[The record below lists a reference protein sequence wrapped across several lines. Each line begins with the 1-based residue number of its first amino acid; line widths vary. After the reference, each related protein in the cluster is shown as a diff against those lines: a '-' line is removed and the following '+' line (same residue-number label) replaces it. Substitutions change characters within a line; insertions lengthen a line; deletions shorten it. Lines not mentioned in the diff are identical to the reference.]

1 MRDYFYCLVFP
12 HPRNNHRA
20 KVLHFRTFFLIISLF
35 IISAFLFSSDV
46 NPFAS
51 KIRAFADI
59 STQELL
65 KFTNEKRAEY
75 GLSPL
80 MENAQLQQAAYS
92 KADDMFAKDYW
103 AHDSPD
109 GLTPW
114 IFIKGAGYDYVYAGE
129 NLAKGFINS
138 EDIVN
143 AWMASPDHRE
153 NLLSENFKEVGFA
166 VKSGELKGEQT
177 FLVVQEF
184 GNKTVVPAER
194 IGGTFPP
201 KEENVLSLNLSAVT
215 PRPSNAISYE
225 FVLIIIFSIITVLTI
240 DMIYIKR
247 KKVVRFVGHNADHIF
262 FLLVIVI
269 VITFLGSGHVL

>member
-1 MRDYFYCLVFP
+1 M
-12 HPRNNHRA
+12 
-20 KVLHFRTFFLIISLF
+20 HFRTFFLIISLL
-35 IISAFLFSSDV
+35 ILSAFFFSSSV

-65 KFTNEKRAEY
+65 NFTNEKRAEY
-75 GLSPL
+75 GLAPL
-80 MENAQLQQAAYS
+80 AENAQLQEAAYS

-114 IFIKGAGYDYVYAGE
+114 VFIKGAGYEYVYAGE

-143 AWMASPDHRE
+143 AWMASPSHRE

-166 VKSGELKGEQT
+166 IKSGELKGEQT

-184 GNKTVVPAER
+184 GNKTVVPAEKLS
-194 IGGTFPP
+194 GNFPP
-201 KEENVLSLNLSAVT
+201 KDENPISLSLGAVA
-215 PRPSNAISYE
+215 PSNTVSYD
-225 FVLIIIFSIITVLTI
+225 FIMIIIVSFMIVLTI
-240 DMIYIKR
+240 DLLYIKR
-247 KKVVRFVGHNADHIF
+247 KKVVRFVGHNADHVL
-262 FLLVIVI
+262 FLFVIMI
-269 VITFLGSGHVL
+269 VITFLGTGHIL